1 MPLLLKAVL
10 RCRQCGVRV
19 YEDKIAKFGDKLSS
33 MTRQAIIERTLKAI
47 NQLPEEKAEEISD
60 FAEFMMKQ
68 YEEQQLSK
76 GIQRLSAS
84 SQTFDFLNNEEDL
97 YTENDL
103 KEKYNG

>member
-1 MPLLLKAVL
+1 
-10 RCRQCGVRV
+10 
-19 YEDKIAKFGDKLSS
+19 

-68 YEEQQLSK
+68 HEEQQLSK
-76 GIQRLSAS
+76 GIQRLTAN
-84 SQTFDFLNNEEDL
+84 SQAFDFLNNEEDL
-97 YTENDL
+97 YTEEDL